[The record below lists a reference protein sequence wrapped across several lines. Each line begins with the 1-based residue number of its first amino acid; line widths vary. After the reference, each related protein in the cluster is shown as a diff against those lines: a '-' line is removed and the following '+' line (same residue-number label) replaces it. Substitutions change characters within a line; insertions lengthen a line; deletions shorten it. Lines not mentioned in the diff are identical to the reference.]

1 MDYYETRASL
11 IFYLYEMVDEDSWR
25 LNNSLN
31 KFRVVSYLYRTLVD
45 VLAEFVNVRYG
56 NLSDANEEDVREII
70 TDSAYCS
77 LSKFKDEKAL
87 RYIKI
92 TYFLYNNIRDLP
104 WNIICQTKFAKLYE
118 KENMNAKNRTIAVL
132 KYINSIERYTNKAS
146 ENIVCTI
153 YYIYKDIIRE
163 LSPGHHVL
171 KNVSAIRNRVLMQQD
186 TKYVLPEKY
195 RKLITLISFY
205 YRPGSFFILVEM
217 IIERSKNLFGG
228 KL

>member
-56 NLSDANEEDVREII
+56 NLSDANEEDVREVI

-87 RYIKI
+87 HYIKI
-92 TYFLYNNIRDLP
+92 TYLLYNNIRDLP
-104 WNIICQTKFAKLYE
+104 WNMSDKICK
-118 KENMNAKNRTIAVL
+118 
-132 KYINSIERYTNKAS
+132 
-146 ENIVCTI
+146 
-153 YYIYKDIIRE
+153 IIRE
-163 LSPGHHVL
+163 G
-171 KNVSAIRNRVLMQQD
+171 
-186 TKYVLPEKY
+186 KYECQK
-195 RKLITLISFY
+195 
-205 YRPGSFFILVEM
+205 
-217 IIERSKNLFGG
+217 
-228 KL
+228 